1 MLSIKVCK
9 YYAALRQT
17 RRCSGSP
24 TPQTNKNDIPDTM
37 AKKSIVPVRATCD
50 TCGKESDYLN
60 EHNNMNLC
68 SSCLADEYI
77 REGREER
84 KLEVRKAKDAQAEK
98 NLNIAKTLRAVAG
111 NREVTINE
119 FTDGR
124 ITIATTRYVS
134 CPCEHGLGY
143 VPETTHYTLET
154 LCLVA
159 EAIDKALLEFNIDRA
174 SVLERLK
181 GESDIHQTFHD
192 FKRIVTRQ
200 EEQ

>member
-1 MLSIKVCK
+1 
-9 YYAALRQT
+9 
-17 RRCSGSP
+17 
-24 TPQTNKNDIPDTM
+24 M
-37 AKKSIVPVRATCD
+37 AKKSSTVPARAKCD

-60 EHNNMNLC
+60 GYNNLNLC

-84 KLEVRKAKDAQAEK
+84 MLEVSKAKVAQPEK

-119 FTDGR
+119 FTDGLIS
-124 ITIATTRYVS
+124 ITTTRHVAT
-134 CPCEHGLGY
+134 PCEHGHGLI
-143 VPETTHYTLET
+143 PNTTNYTLAT

-181 GESDIHQTFHD
+181 GEGDIHQTFHD